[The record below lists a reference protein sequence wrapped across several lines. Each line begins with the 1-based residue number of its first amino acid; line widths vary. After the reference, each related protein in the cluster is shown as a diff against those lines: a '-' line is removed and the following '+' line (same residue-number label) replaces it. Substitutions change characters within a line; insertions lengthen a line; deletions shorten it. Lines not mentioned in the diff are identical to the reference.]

1 MIKSYKE
8 PRSSFMS
15 VEKDLSIITDKI
27 LQNQRLMKLLY
38 YTDRYVLSPQK
49 IYRDQ
54 HPNLTDQQK
63 IELLGKNIKITPKLY
78 VDGSVLAYIII
89 SFDNFTTNATNPQF
103 RDNIVTF
110 DIICH
115 FDQWQLEDFQ
125 LRPYRIAAEIDS
137 MLNNERLTGIGLF
150 QFLGCNQI
158 ILNDEFAGLTLMYSA
173 IHGGEDKNYNA
184 DQRDLLDPNEEAQFI
199 KEFNEMFNGKK
210 K

>member
-15 VEKDLSIITDKI
+15 VEKDLSIITDKF

-63 IELLGKNIKITPKLY
+63 IELLGKNIKIVPKLY

-125 LRPYRIAAEIDS
+125 LRTYRISAELDS
-137 MLNNERLTGIGLF
+137 LLNNERLTGRGLF

-184 DQRDLLDPNEEAQFI
+184 DQRDLLDPAEEAQFI

-210 K
+210 